1 MLENGSIKGNLLNEN
16 VLSTLHRGCERQNAF
31 TLIYFLTPVTKVV
44 GVGTAEGEENR
55 ERQLLTTTEQQTKQE
70 PWIFLFF
77 IFIDSWLRSVDM
89 TERYVVY

>member
-16 VLSTLHRGCERQNAF
+16 VLSTLHRGCERQNAY

-55 ERQLLTTTEQQTKQE
+55 ER
-70 PWIFLFF
+70 
-77 IFIDSWLRSVDM
+77 
-89 TERYVVY
+89 